1 MLRFFRCLYATTL
14 MKTFKHCCVQYRR
27 TYKRLREAAY
37 TAGQPGS
44 HWGRRMFSNELPV
57 AATMMMTAAA
67 ALLLQQIKSNRE
79 TKHENICCNF
89 IKCQLTT
96 YSIKF

>member
-1 MLRFFRCLYATTL
+1 MTFTYIMLRFFRCLYANTL
-14 MKTFKHCCVQYRR
+14 MKTFKLCCVQYRR

-57 AATMMMTAAA
+57 AATMMIIAAA
-67 ALLLQQIKSNRE
+67 ALLLQRVK
-79 TKHENICCNF
+79 
-89 IKCQLTT
+89 
-96 YSIKF
+96 